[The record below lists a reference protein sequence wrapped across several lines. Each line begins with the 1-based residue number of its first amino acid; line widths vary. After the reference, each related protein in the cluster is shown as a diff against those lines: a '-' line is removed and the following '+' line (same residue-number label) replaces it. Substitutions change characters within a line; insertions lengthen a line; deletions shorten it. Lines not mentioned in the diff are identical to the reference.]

1 MDKVEFVKWLN
12 EKNIQIISD
21 TKLEAGKMKKKNS
34 NQILTLMQGATMT
47 IDMIKTE
54 ILSGRFDIKEE
65 IENQKDRK

>member
-1 MDKVEFVKWLN
+1 MNKEELIKWLN

-21 TKLEAGKMKKKNS
+21 TKLEAGKMKKKDS

>member
-1 MDKVEFVKWLN
+1 MNKEELIKWLN

-21 TKLEAGKMKKKNS
+21 TKFEASKLKKKDS